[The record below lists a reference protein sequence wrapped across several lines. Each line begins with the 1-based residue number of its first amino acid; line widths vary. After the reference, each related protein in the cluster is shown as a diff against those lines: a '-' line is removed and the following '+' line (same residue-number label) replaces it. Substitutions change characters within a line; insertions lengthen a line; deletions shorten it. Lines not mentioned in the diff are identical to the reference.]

1 MKIIA
6 AAVAMLPLAVLAAPE
21 NFKIDPDHTYPGL
34 EFSHMDISTWHGK
47 FTKSEGRV
55 VLDRAART
63 GTVEVR
69 VQTASIDFG
78 NPKMRELAITD
89 DWLDV
94 AKYPVMTYKGTLR
107 FTDDTPTSIDG
118 ELTLH
123 GVTRPLALRIGS
135 FKCIDHPFF
144 KREVCGAEAEGDL
157 DRSDYGLTAY
167 TDPPLGFNRVHL
179 RIQVEAMKEGLF

>member
-1 MKIIA
+1 MKIVV

-21 NFKIDPDHTYPGL
+21 NFKIDPEHTYPGF
-34 EFSHMDISTWHGK
+34 EFSHMGISKWSAK

-69 VQTASIDFG
+69 VQASSIDFG
-78 NPKMRELAITD
+78 HREMREVAISD

-94 AKYPVMTYKGTLR
+94 AKYPVMTYKGKLR
-107 FTDDTPTSIDG
+107 FTDDAPTSVEGD
-118 ELTLH
+118 LTLH
-123 GVTRPLALRIGS
+123 GVTRPLTLRIDS
-135 FKCIDHPFF
+135 FKCIEHPFF
-144 KREVCGAEAEGDL
+144 KREVCGALAEGDL

-167 TDPPLGFNRVHL
+167 TDGPLGFNRLHI
-179 RIQVEAMKEGLF
+179 RITVEAMKEGLF